1 MNKKIVCSRCVM
13 DTTAKNIHFNSQGI
27 CNYCIDFKKKIDLQ
41 KNNKDYLNKFL
52 DKLKLKKG
60 TYNCLIGLS
69 GGIDSCYT
77 LHKAIELGLK
87 PLVVHMDNGWNS
99 ELAQNNIENLAKKLN
114 VDLYTHVIDWRE
126 YRDMMNSFFKADVLD
141 VELLMDNAMLSVN
154 YSLAAKYNIN
164 YILAGTNINS
174 EGMAMPPN
182 MNWIKYDKRNIIDII
197 KKFGNIK
204 IKTYPIIGTFD
215 LVKYIFIN
223 RIKWVSFLDYF
234 NYNKYQAIKLLK
246 DKYNFKPYPYK
257 HYESVFTR
265 FYQGYIL
272 PNKFGIDKRIL
283 HLSTLIISKQI
294 TRNESLK
301 ELEAPYA
308 YPSEEMLENDKS
320 YFLKKMGW
328 STDNLDEYIKRP
340 EIPHDFYKSEIKIY
354 NILLKVYKLIKVL
367 KFY

>member
-1 MNKKIVCSRCVM
+1 
-13 DTTAKNIHFNSQGI
+13 
-27 CNYCIDFKKKIDLQ
+27 
-41 KNNKDYLNKFL
+41 
-52 DKLKLKKG
+52 
-60 TYNCLIGLS
+60 
-69 GGIDSCYT
+69 
-77 LHKAIELGLK
+77 
-87 PLVVHMDNGWNS
+87 
-99 ELAQNNIENLAKKLN
+99 
-114 VDLYTHVIDWRE
+114 
-126 YRDMMNSFFKADVLD
+126 
-141 VELLMDNAMLSVN
+141 
-154 YSLAAKYNIN
+154 
-164 YILAGTNINS
+164 
-174 EGMAMPPN
+174 

-204 IKTYPIIGTFD
+204 IKTYPIISTLD

-223 RIKWVSFLDYF
+223 RIRWVSFLDYF

-301 ELEAPYA
+301 ELEAPHA

-340 EIPHDFYKSEIKIY
+340 EIPQIFISEIKIY
-354 NILLKVYKLIKVL
+354 NIYL
-367 KFY
+367 KFIN